1 MSDDSPT
8 MAHVFALAKK
18 IELSMV
24 EERVV
29 TSGFSRD
36 IITIS
41 YGQ

>member
-18 IELSMV
+18 IELNMV

-29 TSGFSRD
+29 TYGFNRD
-36 IITIS
+36 ITTTS
-41 YGQ
+41 YG